1 MTDDTGKPVCTPVK
15 SSLIGK
21 RYGYEGLEKR
31 IGYNAREYKNKKW
44 QPKIRN
50 EVALAMH
57 GCRGNKEEFTRLLA
71 GKGIDVVFREN
82 DEGRIYGATFID
94 HKNREV
100 YNGSR
105 LGKEFSA
112 NAFERLFNSPVNIP
126 DLDAP
131 MPDLDR
137 QGGWKVPSSRLS
149 ESSALTPTVPTRRKR
164 LLPAGCN
171 ARRKRNAA
179 PVEYPDYRIYKRTI
193 KIISLCNKKMI

>member
-1 MTDDTGKPVCTPVK
+1 MYARQIFSYRKT
-15 SSLIGK
+15 L
-21 RYGYEGLEKR
+21 RLRGLEKR

-112 NAFERLFNSPVNIP
+112 NAFERLFNSPTN
-126 DLDAP
+126 
-131 MPDLDR
+131 MPDLDMPMPALNR
-137 QGGWKVPSSRLS
+137 QGVFSSKWKAPSNRLS

-164 LLPAGCN
+164 RLPAGCN
-171 ARRKRNAA
+171 AEEKETPFRG
-179 PVEYPDYRIYKRTI
+179 
-193 KIISLCNKKMI
+193 IS